1 MADREGWG
9 PDLRFDR
16 PAAIDGTLVFGAD
29 FVAPRNDLALLATLP
44 GLTVQIRC
52 IPPVRVELRAEL
64 PPLTG
69 GVWLRPSVPVQ
80 LGTATLPGPVLTGEV
95 RYASHTARPMVG
107 TTQPPWRGTRSAE
120 EGATL
125 RVQDSQ
131 ATPAGWRSPWQEASG
146 VPVGLTHRL
155 PPVLEVL
162 DQARCTGYQAAA
174 RLQDRTGFAHQ
185 DGMPVGLRVLGAL
198 DRGSDLRQAT
208 LFRHQDGDRQRRPAP
223 GPMAERRWAD

>member
-80 LGTATLPGPVLTGEV
+80 LGTATLPGPGRYLITVEV
-95 RYASHTARPMVG
+95 PSG
-107 TTQPPWRGTRSAE
+107 SG
-120 EGATL
+120 
-125 RVQDSQ
+125 
-131 ATPAGWRSPWQEASG
+131 PA
-146 VPVGLTHRL
+146 
-155 PPVLEVL
+155 
-162 DQARCTGYQAAA
+162 
-174 RLQDRTGFAHQ
+174 
-185 DGMPVGLRVLGAL
+185 
-198 DRGSDLRQAT
+198 
-208 LFRHQDGDRQRRPAP
+208 
-223 GPMAERRWAD
+223 WADARTVVVR